1 MVIFTS
7 TDDSL
12 ALPDP
17 RYLKLHASV
26 CRVAHK
32 PGAAEYLNPYDW
44 EQEERGVMAHDGTS
58 AEYLMV
64 KLNRFLHGRPLLLLL
79 DDIFTDFISCY
90 TDGFKPTEPQMKS
103 ASKFLSIPG
112 QKHQEPNNS

>member
-1 MVIFTS
+1 MS
-7 TDDSL
+7 
-12 ALPDP
+12 
-17 RYLKLHASV
+17 
-26 CRVAHK
+26 
-32 PGAAEYLNPYDW
+32 GAAEYLNSYDR

-79 DDIFTDFISCY
+79 DDIFTDLISCY